1 MKPSVKQIAPPSTT
15 RFRVLTPVEL
25 NGMHF
30 STRHTVLTADI
41 LARAAAKAR
50 AAAEVRSSSVAP
62 ADVK

>member
-1 MKPSVKQIAPPSTT
+1 MKPSVKQIATPSTT
-15 RFRVLTPVEL
+15 RFCVLTPVEL

-50 AAAEVRSSSVAP
+50 AASRLTPHAG
-62 ADVK
+62 VKA